1 MVVLS
6 YFRPMKRLLFL
17 ILFCAVFVKSYAGKV
32 YEFNSTCQQAYQE
45 ITRLKINSGLA
56 LLEKAKQQNPD
67 NLVPVFLESYA
78 DFYILF
84 FNENPAD
91 YANRYPRFLECINQ
105 LEKGPQSSPF
115 YYFCLSMV
123 RTYRAAS
130 AIKFGHIWDAGWDF
144 KRAYQL
150 IKQGRKEFPT
160 FMPNDLMYG
169 ALQAVVGTIP
179 RGYKWLASLFGMK
192 GSLTEGMRI
201 VRGFVNGNDPWA
213 RLLSNDAC
221 FMYPYLLFY
230 LENKKD
236 EALQFIQQRKL
247 DLVNNHLHAYMAAN
261 LALNN
266 KQADLTKNIIL
277 NRNKSAEYLPVPV
290 WDFEMG
296 FARLFHL
303 EVPEAI
309 QYMEHFLAGFK
320 GRFYVK
326 DVYQKLSWCYYLQ
339 GNRAAAEAARKNV
352 ISKGSTDSDADKQA
366 LKDAKTGK
374 WPNLLLLK
382 ARLLNDGGYHH
393 EALAILQGKT
403 DRDFSAT
410 EEKLEFV
417 YRMARIYDDL
427 GRDAEAITAYQAA
440 IRIGENRREY
450 FAARAA
456 LQAGQLYESK
466 GDKVNAIAYYQ
477 KCLDMDDHE
486 YKNSLD
492 QRAKSGIARCKG
504 E

>member
-6 YFRPMKRLLFL
+6 YFRPMKSFLFI
-17 ILFCAVFVKSYAGKV
+17 ILFACLSFRSHAGKV
-32 YEFNSTCQQAYQE
+32 YEFNSVCQQAYQE
-45 ITRLKINSGLA
+45 ITRLKISNGLA

-67 NLVPVFLESYA
+67 NLIPVFLESYI

-91 YANRYPRFLECINQ
+91 YTNRYPRFAQRIDLLEQ
-105 LEKGPQSSPF
+105 GPKSSPF
-115 YYFCLSMV
+115 YYFCLGTV
-123 RTYRAAS
+123 RAHKAAS

-144 KRAYQL
+144 RRAWLL
-150 IKQGRKEFPT
+150 IKQSRKEFPT
-160 FMPNDLMYG
+160 FLPNDLMYG
-169 ALQAVVGTIP
+169 SLQAVVGTIP
-179 RGYKWLASLFGMK
+179 KGYKWLATLFGMK

-201 VRGFVNGNDPWA
+201 VRGFVNSSDPWA
-213 RLLSNDAC
+213 RLMANDAS

-230 LENKKD
+230 LENKKE
-236 EALQFIQQRKL
+236 EALQFVQQRKL

-266 KQADLTKNIIL
+266 KQADLTKSIIL
-277 NRNKSAEYLPVPV
+277 NRNKSNEYLPIPV

-296 FARLFHL
+296 FAKLFHL
-303 EVPEAI
+303 EIPEAI

-320 GRFYVK
+320 GKFYLK

-339 GNRAAAEAARKNV
+339 GNMSAAEAARKNV
-352 ISKGSTDSDADKQA
+352 LSKGSTDSDADKQA
-366 LKDAKTGK
+366 LKDAKTGR

-393 EALAILQGKT
+393 EALVMLQGKT
-403 DRDFSAT
+403 DRDFPAE

-417 YRMARIYDDL
+417 YRIARIYDDL
-427 GRDAEAITAYQAA
+427 GRDAEAIAAYQAA

-466 GDKVNAIAYYQ
+466 GDKTNAIVYYQ
-477 KCLDMDDHE
+477 KCLDMGDHE